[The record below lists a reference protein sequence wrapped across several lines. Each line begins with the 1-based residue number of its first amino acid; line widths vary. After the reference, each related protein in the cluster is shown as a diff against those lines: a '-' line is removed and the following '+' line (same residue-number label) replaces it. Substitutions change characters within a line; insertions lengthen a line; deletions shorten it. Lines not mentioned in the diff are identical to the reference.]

1 MKNNIQKKE
10 LKEFGILIGI
20 VFPIL
25 VGWLLP
31 TLSGHSFRI
40 WSLWISIPALI
51 LSQTRPQLLLYPYKT
66 WMKIG
71 YILGWLNSRI
81 ILGLVFI
88 LILQPIALI
97 MKIFG
102 YDPLRKSQIQLKK
115 ISFRESKKEHK
126 IDLTRIF

>member
-40 WSLWISIPALI
+40 WSLWISIPSLI
-51 LSQTRPQLLLYPYKT
+51 LSQIRPQLLLYPYKT

-81 ILGLVFI
+81 ILGLVF
-88 LILQPIALI
+88 LIVLQPIALI
-97 MKIFG
+97 MRIFG
-102 YDPLRKSQIQLKK
+102 HDPLRMKKSNQKSYRELKTNQKINLKK
-115 ISFRESKKEHK
+115 IF
-126 IDLTRIF
+126 

>member
-40 WSLWISIPALI
+40 WSLWISIPSLI
-51 LSQTRPQLLLYPYKT
+51 LSQIRPQLLLYPYKT

-81 ILGLVFI
+81 ILGLVF
-88 LILQPIALI
+88 LTVLQPIALI
-97 MKIFG
+97 MRISG
-102 YDPLRKSQIQLKK
+102 YDPLRVKKVNQKSYREVKTNKKVNLKK
-115 ISFRESKKEHK
+115 IF
-126 IDLTRIF
+126 